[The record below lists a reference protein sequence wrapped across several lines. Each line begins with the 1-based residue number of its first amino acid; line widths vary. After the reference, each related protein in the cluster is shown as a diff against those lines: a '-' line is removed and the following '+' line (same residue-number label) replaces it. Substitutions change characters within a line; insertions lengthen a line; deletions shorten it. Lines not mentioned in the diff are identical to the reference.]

1 MRAIWIKENVPRS
14 AKGDFT
20 NNNPASAREKRMV
33 GKEGLRGREREAAG
47 CEFAA
52 VWKAFP
58 KLTCMPHTHI
68 YTHTPTNWWR
78 RGNFERARG
87 RGGRRRNRNKRPESP
102 PLTCREVIFTWSL
115 RGSSRY
121 SRYHHIVSRGCLVHA
136 LEMISLNSLFWWCEQ
151 SVRLGYL
158 ALVSVKRK
166 HSEHLEVTKFHCLLL
181 VFPTE

>member
-58 KLTCMPHTHI
+58 KLTCMPHTH
-68 YTHTPTNWWR
+68 THTVHTHQQTGGGGETSRELEGGGEGEGIATNV
-78 RGNFERARG
+78 
-87 RGGRRRNRNKRPESP
+87 PS
-102 PLTCREVIFTWSL
+102 
-115 RGSSRY
+115 
-121 SRYHHIVSRGCLVHA
+121 HH
-136 LEMISLNSLFWWCEQ
+136 
-151 SVRLGYL
+151 
-158 ALVSVKRK
+158 
-166 HSEHLEVTKFHCLLL
+166 
-181 VFPTE
+181 P